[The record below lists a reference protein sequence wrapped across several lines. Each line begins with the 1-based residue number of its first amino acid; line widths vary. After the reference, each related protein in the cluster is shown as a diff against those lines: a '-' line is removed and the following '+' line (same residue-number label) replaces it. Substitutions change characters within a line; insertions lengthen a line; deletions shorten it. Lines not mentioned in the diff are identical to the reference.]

1 MSGHALVL
9 EHVWKSYADHVA
21 VRDLSLAVPAGSVY
35 GILGP
40 NGAGK
45 STTLR
50 MIMNILLRDSGEIR
64 LLGRDPERDRAVLG
78 SVGYLP
84 EERGLYRK
92 MKVMD
97 VVVFFAR
104 LKGIDAAAARER
116 GRDWLERMGLEEWEG
131 AKVETL
137 SKGMQQKVQFITTV
151 LHEPDVLILDEPQSG
166 LDPVNQEVLRETIIG
181 SSRAGRTVILSTHN
195 MAEAQRMCDAV
206 CIIDE
211 GEKILDGEVRA
222 IRRDH
227 RANRF
232 AVEFDAWTDGVRR
245 FMRESPH
252 IGAAAQTDG
261 GWEIELAG
269 ASDTRTLLAELN
281 ALDTPVA
288 RFEHLQPTLHEIF
301 VTRVG
306 DASRVHRREASRE
319 GARRVARA

>member
-1 MSGHALVL
+1 MTHALEL
-9 EHVWKSYADHVA
+9 EHVSKSYAEHVA
-21 VRDLSLAVPAGSVY
+21 VRDLSLSVPTGSVY

-50 MIMNILLRDSGEIR
+50 MIMNILLRDSGQIR
-64 LLGRDPERDRAVLG
+64 LLGRDPERDREVLER
-78 SVGYLP
+78 VGYLP

-97 VVVFFAR
+97 VIVFFAR
-104 LKGIDAAAARER
+104 LKGVDAADARSR
-116 GRDWLERMGLEEWEG
+116 GSEWLEKMGLADWGG

-151 LHEPDVLILDEPQSG
+151 LHEPEVLILDEPQSG
-166 LDPVNQEVLRETIIG
+166 LDPVNQEVLRETIL
-181 SSRAGRTVILSTHN
+181 STSRAGRTVILSTHN

-206 CIIDE
+206 CIIAE
-211 GEKILDGEVRA
+211 GAKVLDGSVRA
-222 IRRDH
+222 IRREH

-232 AVEFDAWTDGVRR
+232 ALEFDEDSEGVRR

-252 IGAAAQTDG
+252 VLEARESGG
-261 GWEIELAG
+261 GWEVALAG
-269 ASDTRTLLAELN
+269 ESGAGPLLGDLAR
-281 ALDTPVA
+281 LDVPVS

-301 VTRVG
+301 VSRVG
-306 DASRVHRREASRE
+306 DASRARRVQANTAEASR
-319 GARRVARA
+319 A

>member
-1 MSGHALVL
+1 MTQALVL
-9 EHVWKSYADHVA
+9 DDVSKSYADHVA
-21 VRDLSLAVPAGSVY
+21 VRGLGLSVPAGSIY

-64 LLGRDPERDRAVLG
+64 LLGRDPEDDRAVLAR
-78 SVGYLP
+78 VGYLP

-97 VVVFFAR
+97 VIVFFAR
-104 LKGIDAAAARER
+104 LKGVQTRVAREKGAR
-116 GRDWLERMGLEEWEG
+116 WLERMGLEEWG
-131 AKVETL
+131 NAKVETL

-211 GEKILDGEVRA
+211 GEKILDGDVRE

-232 AVEFDAWTDGVRR
+232 AVEFDADTESVRR

-252 IGAAAQTDG
+252 VRGAEATNG
-261 GWEIELAG
+261 GWEIEL
-269 ASDTRTLLAELN
+269 SDGSSTRSLLAELSG
-281 ALDTPVA
+281 LDTPVA

-301 VTRVG
+301 VSHVR
-306 DASRVHRREASRE
+306 DAAHAHRRDGREHGIREASR
-319 GARRVARA
+319 A